1 MKILLTGATG
11 FLGSHIAETLINGE
25 HEIIATRR
33 RTSKC
38 DSLPF
43 NQSIAWVN
51 TDQNGWEKQVIAFS
65 PEIIIH
71 SAWIGV
77 DSDNRN
83 RWDSQ
88 LSNISLMMELL
99 ELGRRCE
106 IKKFISLGSQAEYGQ
121 FSGKIDESYPVNPTS
136 SYGMVK
142 LSVLE
147 MLRSYCDIHH
157 IDWYWLRVFSVFGE
171 RESDSWLIPGVIE
184 RILRNEKSMDFT
196 QGEQKYAYLYA
207 RDFAL
212 AIKKVVESAKSCS
225 GVFNISS
232 NNPVKLHELLNVIVG
247 RINPDFELNF
257 GAIPYRPN
265 QSMHIEGDTLK
276 FKNTFGNIEVSN
288 IENSLDKTIEYYK
301 EKIQNEII

>member
-33 RTSKC
+33 RTSKY
-38 DSLPF
+38 DRLPF

-51 TDQNGWEKQVIAFS
+51 TDQNGWKKQVIAFS

-99 ELGRRCE
+99 ELGKRCE
-106 IKKFISLGSQAEYGQ
+106 IKKFISLGSQAEYGH
-121 FSGKIDESYPVNPTS
+121 FYGKIDESYPVSPTN

-147 MLRSYCDIHH
+147 MLRSYCDIYH

-171 RESDSWLIPGVIE
+171 RESDSWLIPSVIE

-196 QGEQKYAYLYA
+196 QGEQKYAYLYV

-232 NNPVKLHELLNVIVG
+232 NSPVKLHKLLNVIVG

-265 QSMHIEGDTLK
+265 QSMHIEGDTSK
-276 FKNTFGNIEVSN
+276 FRNAFGDIEVSD